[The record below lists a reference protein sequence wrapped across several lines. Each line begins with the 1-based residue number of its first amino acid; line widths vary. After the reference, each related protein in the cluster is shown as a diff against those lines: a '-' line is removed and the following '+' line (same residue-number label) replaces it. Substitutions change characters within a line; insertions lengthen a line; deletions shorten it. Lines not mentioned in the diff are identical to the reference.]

1 MRGHPAGGDVAPS
14 GTGGETTAKPTS
26 GNPYPLSTELA
37 VLERD
42 LTSPD
47 YRAVLGTMI
56 PTDLEAEWQ
65 RVATSDNYL
74 VFAEQHGGAAKIA
87 ADPTLRA
94 AYERRRHIADTF
106 LAMIREAYAKR
117 HRRPPFEDRTKLEAA
132 LDTAARRSRRE
143 GEAQAISVRR

>member
-1 MRGHPAGGDVAPS
+1 MGTIFAQVAPC
-14 GTGGETTAKPTS
+14 GETAAKPTGANS
-26 GNPYPLSTELA
+26 YPLSTELA

-42 LTSPD
+42 LTNPD

-74 VFAEQHGGAAKIA
+74 VFEQQHGGQAKIA
-87 ADPTLRA
+87 ADPALRA

-117 HRRPPFEDRTKLEAA
+117 HRRPPFDDRNEAGSGGSS
-132 LDTAARRSRRE
+132 ARRTAVPGATARRKRSPSE
-143 GEAQAISVRR
+143 R

>member
-1 MRGHPAGGDVAPS
+1 
-14 GTGGETTAKPTS
+14 
-26 GNPYPLSTELA
+26 
-37 VLERD
+37 
-42 LTSPD
+42 
-47 YRAVLGTMI
+47 MI

-74 VFAEQHGGAAKIA
+74 VFDEQHGGAAKIA

-132 LDTAARRSRRE
+132 LDSAAHRSRPRGRGE
-143 GEAQAISVRR
+143 GDFRPCVDAECGRRAAMAPLAGSRRTRDDF